1 MWLYLKVYRIDNEV
15 MVAVCDEKY
24 LGKEFSDGNARLE
37 VTEKFYGRTPASC
50 AEVAAALQEATIANL
65 VGEESVACAIG
76 AGVIEP
82 AHVMYIGDVPHAQMV
97 CM

>member
-1 MWLYLKVYRIDNEV
+1 LYLKVYKVDNEV

-24 LGKEFSDGNARLE
+24 LGREFSDGKAQLK

-50 AEVAAALQEATIANL
+50 QEVAAALQEATIANL

-76 AGVIEP
+76 AGIIESSHVIFI
-82 AHVMYIGDVPHAQMV
+82 ASVPHAQMV
-97 CM
+97 SM